1 LASYVGN
8 EVNINSTFIIDTTAA
23 ANYFTLQLKNIRTF
37 PFYLLSLNI
46 SLLTNISSLGL
57 YKLVKPMFI
66 QISFITKVLG
76 NNTCGIIS
84 LNKKFS
90 SLNSL
95 ESDRLITLTFNN
107 DLPSSICVINTLYSI
122 DYINKTSLTLS
133 DDIYKFIPTIAQN
146 FYFQFT
152 PFGLSQKQ
160 VPINRNVYIDIFN
173 GFLVNITSLKSVQS
187 GSIAYVKS
195 LTDSRLVLEAGVNN
209 ANGPAYL
216 TSYLYYQLNLSNP
229 FRRNDYDLKININL
243 NRQATFSTC
252 RANLELLLIDE
263 SPKYQNSSSKSN
275 LATDNGIAQIV
286 LELDNGQANKSIDF
300 DIRDLISDSNSMYA
314 DLVLFG
320 NVCFFSS
327 NNSNVYCAEQN
338 SLLSVEPGK
347 KYYLSLL
354 INVMTRLGYMHS
366 LVFLIENLRELI
378 KTKKNLFG

>member
-133 DDIYKFIPTIAQN
+133 DDIYKFIPTTK
-146 FYFQFT
+146 F
-152 PFGLSQKQ
+152 
-160 VPINRNVYIDIFN
+160 
-173 GFLVNITSLKSVQS
+173 
-187 GSIAYVKS
+187 
-195 LTDSRLVLEAGVNN
+195 
-209 ANGPAYL
+209 
-216 TSYLYYQLNLSNP
+216 
-229 FRRNDYDLKININL
+229 
-243 NRQATFSTC
+243 
-252 RANLELLLIDE
+252 
-263 SPKYQNSSSKSN
+263 
-275 LATDNGIAQIV
+275 
-286 LELDNGQANKSIDF
+286 
-300 DIRDLISDSNSMYA
+300 
-314 DLVLFG
+314 
-320 NVCFFSS
+320 
-327 NNSNVYCAEQN
+327 CA
-338 SLLSVEPGK
+338 K
-347 KYYLSLL
+347 KYLNPGIIKFSIKKTKL
-354 INVMTRLGYMHS
+354 IACRLKQ
-366 LVFLIENLRELI
+366 LILIENLIGSR
-378 KTKKNLFG
+378 